1 MIKHLLTAVF
11 ILTFISNSF
20 CQRKIEPDAY
30 DIAKAKKLKKKFD
43 HKDDEVALEES
54 IDYVTFDFD
63 SREEKVIVHHQMITK
78 GNSVICRFSFTRL
91 SLWYRNP

>member
-63 SREEKVIVHHQMITK
+63 SREENVIVLKTK
-78 GNSVICRFSFTRL
+78 LIKVKIYFIMMLELNI
-91 SLWYRNP
+91 PM